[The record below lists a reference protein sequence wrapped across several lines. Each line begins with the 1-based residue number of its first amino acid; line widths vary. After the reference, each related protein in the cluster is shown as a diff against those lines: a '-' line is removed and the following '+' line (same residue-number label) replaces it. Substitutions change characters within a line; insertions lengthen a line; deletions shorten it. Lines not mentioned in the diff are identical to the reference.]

1 MRARKFSHRRFITRI
16 LQTRHHAFSGVHPWK
31 NPQRNAVLQVTLTD
45 DVAVYFPRLKLF
57 ELTQRCLPRCQRS
70 EIDPIIH
77 SGSRI
82 DLLNL
87 PLNIKR
93 DQTLLNL
100 PCLGFLFKTS
110 KV

>member
-1 MRARKFSHRRFITRI
+1 MRAREFAHGRVITRI
-16 LQTRHHAFSGVHPWK
+16 LQTRHHAFSRVHPRE
-31 NPQRNAVLQVTLTD
+31 NSQRNAVLQVTLTD
-45 DVAVYFPRLKLF
+45 DVAVYFPRLKLLQ
-57 ELTQRCLPRCQRS
+57 LTQRRLPRCQRS
-70 EIDPIIH
+70 EIDPIID

-100 PCLGFLFKTS
+100 PRLGFLLKTS
-110 KV
+110 EV